1 MPEPRSTVPPE
12 PSPSFD
18 PKPYPERKES
28 RGIVVVL
35 PDILMATRYLYIARH
50 GDADAFGNLTDTG
63 GEQARLLGQ
72 RLAHLP
78 IDAVWHSPLPR
89 AADSARQLN
98 IFLAGTAEVSEA
110 AELIDHVPYV
120 PKPEETPPSWVPFF
134 DGYDTDEAEAG
145 HQIAQS
151 LTARFATAP
160 EGDDDVHEVL
170 ITHAYPIAWLL
181 RHAMDAPA
189 IRWLGLS
196 SANAALTVIEHRP
209 SVPPSIVMFNDM
221 SHLRPD
227 LHWTGFPKTLRP

>member
-1 MPEPRSTVPPE
+1 M
-12 PSPSFD
+12 
-18 PKPYPERKES
+18 
-28 RGIVVVL
+28 VL

-160 EGDDDVHEVL
+160 EDDDDVHEVL